1 MVEILGDHDYLLKYN
16 RRTHKHM
23 SQIHLDS
30 SADFARA
37 SSCVDQSNRYVLSE
51 REVVEATMSSDRG
64 MAGLVT
70 ACQIQ
75 RHFDLWN
82 LDCWPLYILL

>member
-23 SQIHLDS
+23 SQIHLGS

-37 SSCVDQSNRYVLSE
+37 SSCVDESNHYVLSQ
-51 REVVEATMSSDRG
+51 REIVEVMSSDRG
-64 MAGLVT
+64 MAGRVT
-70 ACQIQ
+70 ACHIQ
-75 RHFDLWN
+75 HHFNLWN
-82 LDCWPLYILL
+82 LDCWPLHILL

>member
-1 MVEILGDHDYLLKYN
+1 
-16 RRTHKHM
+16 M
-23 SQIHLDS
+23 SQIHLDIL
-30 SADFARA
+30 AKYAKA
-37 SSCVDQSNRYVLSE
+37 SSCVDESNRYVLSE

-75 RHFDLWN
+75 RHLTLWN
-82 LDCWPLYILL
+82 IDC

>member
-1 MVEILGDHDYLLKYN
+1 MVEMLGDHDYLLKYN

-37 SSCVDQSNRYVLSE
+37 SSCVDESHHHVLSE
-51 REVVEATMSSDRG
+51 REVLEVMSSDRG

-82 LDCWPLYILL
+82 LDCWPLHIPL